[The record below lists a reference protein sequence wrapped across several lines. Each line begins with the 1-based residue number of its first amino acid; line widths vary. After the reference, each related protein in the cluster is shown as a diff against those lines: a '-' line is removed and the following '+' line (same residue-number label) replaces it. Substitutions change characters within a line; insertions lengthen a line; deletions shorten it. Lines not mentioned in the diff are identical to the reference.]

1 MYLCAGK
8 KMVENGFIM
17 IRFRK
22 KLYEYNWISKEIPE
36 KYPLDVNL
44 FSRGLLPCKSYLIL
58 FEEAEC

>member
-1 MYLCAGK
+1 
-8 KMVENGFIM
+8 MVENGFIM